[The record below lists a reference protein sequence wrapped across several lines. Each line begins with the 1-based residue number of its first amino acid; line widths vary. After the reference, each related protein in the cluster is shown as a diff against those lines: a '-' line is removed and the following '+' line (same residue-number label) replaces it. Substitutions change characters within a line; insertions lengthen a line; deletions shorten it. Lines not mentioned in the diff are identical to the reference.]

1 MKIVLDTNVLVSGI
15 FFSGPP
21 SEILRAW
28 SRGKVRLVVTRE
40 IFDEYWRVAAELRGG
55 FPDVDVTRLLELI
68 LVGAE
73 ICAPAKLPDHVC
85 ADPDDDKFFACA
97 VASGADVVV
106 SGDKHLLKVSGYR
119 GIPVMTPRMFVD
131 QHLRA

>member
-73 ICAPAKLPDHVC
+73 ICAPAKLAGRVC

>member
-1 MKIVLDTNVLVSGI
+1 MKIVLATNVLVSGI

-21 SEILRAW
+21 GEILRAW
-28 SRGKVRLVVTRE
+28 SRGKARLVVTRE
-40 IFDEYWRVAAELRGG
+40 IFEEYWRVAAELRGG
-55 FPDVDVTRLLELI
+55 FPHVDVTRLVELI

-73 ICAPAKLPDHVC
+73 ICEPAKLPHRVC

-106 SGDKHLLKVSGYR
+106 SGDKHLLKVSGFR
-119 GIPVMTPRMFVD
+119 GISVMTPRMYVD

>member
-73 ICAPAKLPDHVC
+73 ICAPANCQTV
-85 ADPDDDKFFACA
+85 FAQI
-97 VASGADVVV
+97 
-106 SGDKHLLKVSGYR
+106 R
-119 GIPVMTPRMFVD
+119 MTTNS
-131 QHLRA
+131 LRAPWRAVQMSSSVEISIC

>member
-28 SRGKVRLVVTRE
+28 SKGKVRLVVTRE
-40 IFDEYWRVAAELRGG
+40 IFDEYWRVAAELRAG

-73 ICAPAKLPDHVC
+73 ICAPAKLPDRIC

-97 VASGADVVV
+97 IASGADVVV
-106 SGDKHLLKVSGYR
+106 SGDRHLLKVSGYR